1 MENLKKWFN
10 FGDTVSGTTFLIR
23 WLIAF
28 GVQFLGGYIMGKA
41 IVNDMN
47 MGVLTIGLIIA
58 SAGIALQFSTLL
70 KRARAIFTSVKSAFV
85 FYFAYLVFS
94 ITKGF
99 VQNVDVV
106 LDVAVGLTILIMFAY
121 AIFKNS
127 GESEVQHLG

>member
-10 FGDTVSGTTFLIR
+10 FSDTVSGTTFLVR

-28 GVQFLGGYIMGKA
+28 GVQFLGGYIIGNA

-47 MGVLTIGLIIA
+47 MGGLTVGLIIA

-70 KRARAIFTSVKSAFV
+70 KRSRAIFPNVKSAFV

-99 VQNVDVV
+99 V
-106 LDVAVGLTILIMFAY
+106 
-121 AIFKNS
+121 
-127 GESEVQHLG
+127 